1 LNGIFKEYFGKKYTE
16 ETIRD
21 NFTLVYELLDET
33 MDYGYPQNCSIDVL
47 KMYINLGQLS
57 VRHFVSPSFF
67 ILNNN
72 FYSMNYVAIIT

>member
-1 LNGIFKEYFGKKYTE
+1 MGFQFLYQLNGIFKEYFGKKYTE
-16 ETIRD
+16 DTIRD

-57 VRHFVSPSFF
+57 VRIVTLFKQPS
-67 ILNNN
+67 
-72 FYSMNYVAIIT
+72 